1 MSSRIKSRA
10 TSVFTTSVFTTS
22 IFTTSDLSLV
32 AGEFADQVQGFVRV
46 PPTRKKPHLELG
58 LWLSLGLSLGLRL
71 GLSLGLSTR
80 AFWIWFRV

>member
-32 AGEFADQVQGFVRV
+32 AGEFADQVQGFVCV
-46 PPTRKKPHLELG
+46 PPTRKASSRVRVVVE
-58 LWLSLGLSLGLRL
+58 
-71 GLSLGLSTR
+71 
-80 AFWIWFRV
+80 FRIEFRIEVRIEFRIEYSCVLDLV